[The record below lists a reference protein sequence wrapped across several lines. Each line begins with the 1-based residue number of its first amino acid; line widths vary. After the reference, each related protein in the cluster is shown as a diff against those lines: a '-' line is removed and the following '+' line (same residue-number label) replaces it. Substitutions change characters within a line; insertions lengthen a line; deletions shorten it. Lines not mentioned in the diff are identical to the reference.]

1 MNRLYCSLRG
11 GLGNQLFQVAHALLL
26 AERYNA
32 ELLIDDGWYR
42 GRRRAAETPR
52 DCCLS
57 SFQLP
62 CRMVSAGERR
72 VLAWMDLALALQKR
86 LKWRLLP
93 IHFEG
98 LPLPP
103 RRLSRAAVVVV
114 QGNWQ
119 QHALMAPLRPR
130 LQQQLRLREGL
141 LSSGHRERAASIV
154 QDPESVFVHVR
165 RGDYVADVRTAA
177 AHGVCSLE
185 YYAQALALL
194 QQRLDRP
201 HLYLFS
207 DDLAWAQRHLPLES
221 WRVSAV
227 DSRRYETAALADV
240 ADFDLMRQCRHAVM
254 ANSSFSW
261 WAAFLLQ
268 KPDSLVIAPRQWF
281 SWGSPPE
288 LYGPDW
294 LVL

>member
-1 MNRLYCSLRG
+1 MRRLYCSLRG
-11 GLGNQLFQVAHALLL
+11 GLGNQLFQVAHALTL

-42 GRRRAAETPR
+42 GRRRAAETAR
-52 DCCLS
+52 ACCLPA
-57 SFQLP
+57 FQLP
-62 CRMVSAGERR
+62 YCLASAGERR
-72 VLAWMDLALALQKR
+72 FLAWMDAALTLQKR

-98 LPLPP
+98 LPLSP
-103 RRLSRAAVVVV
+103 RRLSRAAAVVV

-141 LSSGHRERAASIV
+141 LSSGHRERASSIA

-165 RGDYVADVRTAA
+165 RGDYVADARTAS

-194 QQRLDRP
+194 RQRLDHP

-207 DDLAWAQRHLPLES
+207 DDLAWAQRHLPLEG

-240 ADFDLMRQCRHAVM
+240 ADFDLMRHCRHAVM

-268 KPDSLVIAPRQWF
+268 QADSLVIAPRQWF
-281 SWGSPPE
+281 SWGSPQE

>member
-1 MNRLYCSLRG
+1 MKRLYCSLRG

-26 AERYNA
+26 AERYSA

-42 GRRRAAETPR
+42 GRRRAVETPR
-52 DCCLS
+52 ACCLRA
-57 SFQLP
+57 FQLP
-62 CRMVSAGERR
+62 YRLASARERG
-72 VLAWMDLALALQKR
+72 VLAWVDAALTLQKR

-98 LPLPP
+98 LPLSP

-141 LSSGHRERAASIV
+141 LTPGHRERASAIA

-165 RGDYVADVRTAA
+165 RGDYVADGRTAA
-177 AHGVCSLE
+177 VHGVLSLD
-185 YYAQALALL
+185 YYAQALAQLR
-194 QQRLDRP
+194 QRLRKP
-201 HLYLFS
+201 HLHLFS
-207 DDLAWAQRHLPLES
+207 DDLNWAQRHLPLEG

-227 DSRRYETAALADV
+227 DSRWHETAALADV
-240 ADFDLMRQCRHAVM
+240 ADFDLMRCCRHAVI

-268 KPDSLVIAPRQWF
+268 QPDSLVIAPRQWF